1 MKTLLP
7 ALSLLSAFVSLAS
20 AQQSASPFD
29 RRDVNKD
36 GKLVREELPEPLR
49 KNFDRVD
56 TNKDGFI
63 SREES
68 DAMRQNMP
76 QGQKGQGPKGAPRL
90 AEGVKTI
97 ADLDYAG
104 SGNPRQALD
113 LFLPEKREGEG
124 LLPVIVFIHGG
135 GWQGG
140 DKNGGGAKVAPYVAT
155 GKFAGASIAY
165 RLSSEAQWPSQIHD
179 CKAAIRWLKAHA
191 KEYQLD
197 PERIAVWGT
206 SAGGHL
212 VAMLGV
218 SDGVKDLEGEIG
230 PHLDQTGKVSC
241 VVDFFGPTE
250 MLRMGSEPGAER
262 HNSPD
267 SPESKLIGG
276 TVLENPDKA
285 KSASPIE
292 HVTAGDAPH
301 LIVHG
306 SKDPTVPYSQS
317 VDYEK
322 RLESVGVPA
331 IFLTVE
337 GAGHGQGFGKSVSD
351 TVTAFLEKQLLGEE
365 REIEDKTVKAGE

>member
-7 ALSLLSAFVSLAS
+7 ALSLLSLFPGLVTPGS
-20 AQQSASPFD
+20 AQQPASPFD

-68 DAMRQNMP
+68 DAMRRNLP
-76 QGQKGQGPKGAPRL
+76 QSPGQGSKGTPKL
-90 AEGVKTI
+90 AEGVKKV

-113 LFLPEKREGEG
+113 LYLPEKREGEG
-124 LLPVIVFIHGG
+124 LLPVIVFVHGG

-218 SDGVKDLEGEIG
+218 SDGVKELEGEIG

-250 MLRMGSEPGAER
+250 MLRMGSEPGSER
-262 HNSPD
+262 HNAPD
-267 SPESKLIGG
+267 SPESKLLGG
-276 TVLENPDKA
+276 PVLENPDKA

-322 RLESVGVPA
+322 R
-331 IFLTVE
+331 
-337 GAGHGQGFGKSVSD
+337 
-351 TVTAFLEKQLLGEE
+351 
-365 REIEDKTVKAGE
+365 